1 MLAFF
6 GHLDQS
12 QLFFI
17 LGNFDPFQAV
27 LTTLGL
33 IWGRL
38 ALLDHL
44 GLIGHLSLLASWPF
58 GLQEI
63 DAVKS
68 SMGRMD
74 WSLVKPL

>member
-1 MLAFF
+1 MLAFL

-12 QLFFI
+12 PLFFI
-17 LGNFDPFQAV
+17 LGHFDPFLAV

-44 GLIGHLSLLASWPF
+44 GLIGHFKPSWQFGIYNWPF
-58 GLQEI
+58 
-63 DAVKS
+63 
-68 SMGRMD
+68 
-74 WSLVKPL
+74 